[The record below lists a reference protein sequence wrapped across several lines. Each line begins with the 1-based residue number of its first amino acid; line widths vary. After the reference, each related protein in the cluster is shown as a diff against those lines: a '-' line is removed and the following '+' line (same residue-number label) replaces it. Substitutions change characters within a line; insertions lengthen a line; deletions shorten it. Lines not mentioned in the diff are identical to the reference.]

1 MMNTNLTTQTH
12 DFNAV
17 LRSLSVD
24 SGVILCNRLAD
35 PTPEQ
40 AKFSVE
46 RAIWLSNNS
55 GIRKYLVDARH
66 TLPPNAQLR
75 KTLREFICCF
85 IGHFEAM
92 AIIIDENPTSYVSAQ
107 FIFHNHELPDNMH
120 FHLCTTMEEGRQF
133 LSQY

>member
-1 MMNTNLTTQTH
+1 MHANLSTH
-12 DFNAV
+12 TSDFSEV
-17 LRSLSVD
+17 LKSLSVD
-24 SGVILCNRLAD
+24 SGVILCNRLSD

-46 RAIWLSNNS
+46 RAVWLSNDS
-55 GIRKYLVDARH
+55 GIKKYLVDARH

-75 KTLREFICCF
+75 KTLREFICRF

-92 AIIIDENPTSYVSAQ
+92 AIVIDENPTSFVSAQ

-120 FHLCTTMEEGRQF
+120 FRLCTTMEEGRDF
-133 LSQY
+133 LSQF

>member
-1 MMNTNLTTQTH
+1 MHANLTTHTS
-12 DFNAV
+12 DFSEV
-17 LRSLSVD
+17 LKSLSVD
-24 SGVILCNRLAD
+24 SGVILCNRLSD

-46 RAIWLSNNS
+46 RAVWLSNDS
-55 GIRKYLVDARH
+55 GIKKYLVDARH

-75 KTLREFICCF
+75 KTLREFICRF

-92 AIIIDENPTSYVSAQ
+92 AIVIDENPTSFVSAQ

-120 FHLCTTMEEGRQF
+120 FRLCTTMEEGRDF
-133 LSQY
+133 LSQF